1 MVNKVLNMDRSLT
14 QAIVFSVVAHLV
26 LVIVLLLFR
35 KDAAQKLELQH
46 AKIEASKEKKPA
58 VQSYLF
64 VPTPKVSPISPEQ
77 VQQPHQRPEVATPAP
92 QPEKKESVKQAIDDT
107 TPVLPLTTGKQTENK
122 ELTQP
127 PIAQVEKTTKNP
139 SENSTQPKAV
149 SRTSAMSQLSQLRS
163 KINRQHQQQAF
174 EHYSRQR
181 SLSGMSDNPESVPH
195 SVVPLTRD
203 EEKEQNTTH
212 YSADKAITK
221 HDNGTCS
228 ITEDLS
234 SVGMEGHKATS
245 MFDCGESAF
254 DKSFRQHMDKVKKKL
269 KGPIQQ

>member
-1 MVNKVLNMDRSLT
+1 MLNKVLNMDRSLT

-26 LVIVLLLFR
+26 LVMVLLLFR

-64 VPTPKVSPISPEQ
+64 VPTPKVSPIPPEQ
-77 VQQPHQRPEVATPAP
+77 VQQPQQSPEVATPAP
-92 QPEKKESVKQAIDDT
+92 QAEKKESVKQVIEDT
-107 TPVLPLTTGKQTENK
+107 APVLPLTTGKQTESK
-122 ELTQP
+122 ELAQA

-139 SENSTQPKAV
+139 SENLAKPKAV
-149 SRTSAMSQLSQLRS
+149 SRVSAMSQLSQLRS

-181 SLSGMSDNPESVPH
+181 SLSGMSDNPDSVPH
-195 SVVPLTRD
+195 SAVPLTRD
-203 EEKEQNTTH
+203 QEKEQNTTH
-212 YSADKAITK
+212 YSADKSITK

-245 MFDCGESAF
+245 MFACGESAF

-269 KGPIQQ
+269 KGPIEQ